1 MSEMLQSPNENEALI
16 DAISDLLLPLL
27 NSMEALNYVS
37 RNLHPPNLGNLVTGV
52 ENVDTAL
59 RRGLK
64 HFRNQKWP
72 EHLSCLA
79 DQMITAAEAV
89 CSGFDSLRDACCA
102 PDGIFMAYRGIRQN
116 AKAFAAIYPAAFT
129 LPPINRFFLNE
140 AGRADEVL
148 LEKLANADAGRE
160 NVGVIHANNEK
171 GRRGGFS
178 VYVPEYYDDAT
189 AYPLIMA
196 LHGGSGHG
204 RDFLWTWLREA
215 RSRGAIL
222 ITPTSLES
230 TWSLMAPEKDSAR
243 LEKLLTFAK
252 GQWNIDT
259 KFLLMTGMSDGGTF
273 TYVSGL
279 EDASPFTHL
288 APISASFH
296 PLMLE
301 MMDPTRCRDL
311 PIYLTHGALDWMFP
325 VQVARDAEQAL
336 RRAGANVCYREIK
349 DLSHTYP
356 NDENGHILDWF
367 LNRHLSLESP
377 LLQQAPRPFP

>member
-1 MSEMLQSPNENEALI
+1 MSEMSQSPNENEALI
-16 DAISDLLLPLL
+16 DAISDLLSPLL
-27 NSMEALNYVS
+27 DSMEALNYVS

-52 ENVDTAL
+52 ENVDEAL

-72 EHLSCLA
+72 EHLSCFA

-89 CSGFDSLRDACCA
+89 CIGFDSLREAGCA
-102 PDGIFMAYRGIRQN
+102 PDGIFLAYRGIRQN
-116 AKAFAAIYPAAFT
+116 AKAFAAIYPAAST
-129 LPPINRFFLNE
+129 LPPINRFFLNNS
-140 AGRADEVL
+140 GRADEALV
-148 LEKLANADAGRE
+148 EKLANADSGRE
-160 NVGVIHANNEK
+160 NVGVIHADNEK

-178 VYVPEYYDDAT
+178 MYVPEYYDEAKS
-189 AYPLIMA
+189 YPLIMA

-204 RDFLWTWLREA
+204 RDFLWTWLRET

-243 LEKLLTFAK
+243 LEKLLTFVTD
-252 GQWNIDT
+252 QWNIDT
-259 KFLLMTGMSDGGTF
+259 KYLLMTGMSDGGTF

-279 EDASPFTHL
+279 EDSSPFTHL

-301 MMDPTRCRDL
+301 MMDPARCRDL
-311 PIYLTHGALDWMFP
+311 PIYLIHGALDWMFP

-336 RRAGANVCYREIK
+336 RRAGAAVCYREIK
-349 DLSHTYP
+349 DLSHAYP

-367 LNRHLSLESP
+367 LNRH
-377 LLQQAPRPFP
+377 F

>member
-1 MSEMLQSPNENEALI
+1 MSEMSQSTKENEDLI
-16 DAISDLLLPLL
+16 DAISDLLSPLL
-27 NSMEALNYVS
+27 DSMEALNYVS

-52 ENVDTAL
+52 ENVDEAL

-64 HFRNQKWP
+64 QARNQKWP
-72 EHLSCLA
+72 EHLSCFA

-89 CSGFDSLRDACCA
+89 CSGFDRLRAAGCA
-102 PDGIFMAYRGIRQN
+102 PDGIFLAYRGIRQN
-116 AKAFAAIYPAAFT
+116 AKALAAIYPAASA
-129 LPPINRFFLNE
+129 LPPINRFFLNNS
-140 AGRADEVL
+140 GRADEALV
-148 LEKLANADAGRE
+148 EKLANADAGRG

-243 LEKLLTFAK
+243 LEKLLTFVTDR
-252 GQWNIDT
+252 WNIDT
-259 KFLLMTGMSDGGTF
+259 KYMLMTGMSDGGTF

-279 EDASPFTHL
+279 QNASPFTHL

-296 PLMLE
+296 PLLLE
-301 MMDPTRCRDL
+301 MMDASRIKDL

-325 VQVARDAEQAL
+325 IDVARSARQAL
-336 RRAGANVCYREIK
+336 SAAGAKLLYREIV

-356 NDENGHILDWF
+356 SDENQHILNWF
-367 LNRHLSLESP
+367 LP
-377 LLQQAPRPFP
+377 A

>member
-1 MSEMLQSPNENEALI
+1 MSEMSQLTKKNEALI
-16 DAISDLLLPLL
+16 DAISDLLSPLL
-27 NSMEALNYVS
+27 NSMETLNYVS
-37 RNLHPPNLGNLVTGV
+37 RNFHPPDLGNLVTGV
-52 ENVDTAL
+52 EDVDAAL

-64 HFRNQKWP
+64 HFQNQKSP
-72 EHLSCLA
+72 EHLSCFV

-89 CSGFDSLRDACCA
+89 CSGFDSLRDAACA
-102 PDGIFMAYRGIRQN
+102 PDGIFLAYRGIRQN
-116 AKAFAAIYPAAFT
+116 AKAFAAIYPAASA
-129 LPPINRFFLNE
+129 LPPINRFFLDDV
-140 AGRADEVL
+140 GRADEALV
-148 LEKLANADAGRE
+148 EKLANADAGRD

-171 GRRGGFS
+171 DRRGGFS
-178 VYVPEYYDDAT
+178 MYVPEYYDEAT

-230 TWSLMAPEKDSAR
+230 TWSLMAPEKDSAQ
-243 LEKLLTFAK
+243 LDKLLTFATD
-252 GQWNIDT
+252 QWNIDT
-259 KFLLMTGMSDGGTF
+259 KYLLMTGMSDGGTF

-279 EDASPFTHL
+279 EGSSPFTHL

-296 PLMLE
+296 PLLLE
-301 MMDPTRCRDL
+301 MMDPARCRNL
-311 PIYLTHGALDWMFP
+311 PIYLIHGALDWMFP

-336 RRAGANVCYREIK
+336 RRAGVNLCYHEIE

-356 NDENGHILDWF
+356 NDENGRILDWL
-367 LNRHLSLESP
+367 LNR
-377 LLQQAPRPFP
+377 QQ